1 LEGDDIEVTVKTPSR
16 LHFSMIDMRGDLGRI
31 HGSVGVAIDQPSV
44 VLKAK
49 EAPSVEAKGS
59 RAKRVKEYAETLLA
73 SSGISGG
80 VSIEILSDILEHS
93 GFGSGTQLALA
104 VGTAISE
111 IYDLSLETEEIA
123 LKMDR
128 SRRSGIGTHAFKHGG
143 FIVDAGHKADG
154 GGGIPPLLFRAEVPE
169 SWRFVVGLPEIPVNT
184 SGAIETNAFKK
195 LEPPPATL
203 IGEISRTILMQMI
216 PAIIEED
223 ITSFGEAMTS
233 IDFKFGEFW
242 LEIQGG
248 RFSHPLIE
256 EGIEF
261 LDKNGALGVGQS
273 SWGPAFYGL
282 SGGEA
287 EARNIRVELEKYL
300 NEDGR
305 KGRAFV
311 ARPDNRGAM
320 MNEFSGVEKSL

>member
-1 LEGDDIEVTVKTPSR
+1 
-16 LHFSMIDMRGDLGRI
+16 
-31 HGSVGVAIDQPSV
+31 
-44 VLKAK
+44 
-49 EAPSVEAKGS
+49 
-59 RAKRVKEYAETLLA
+59 
-73 SSGISGG
+73 
-80 VSIEILSDILEHS
+80 
-93 GFGSGTQLALA
+93 
-104 VGTAISE
+104 
-111 IYDLSLETEEIA
+111 
-123 LKMDR
+123 MDR
-128 SRRSGIGTHAFKHGG
+128 SRRSGIGTYAFKHGG

-154 GGGIPPLLFRAEVPE
+154 GGGIPPLLFRAEIPE
-169 SWRFVVGLPEIPVNT
+169 SWRFVVGVPEIPVNT
-184 SGAIETNAFKK
+184 SGAIEANAFKK

-282 SGGEA
+282 SEGEA
-287 EARNIRVELEKYL
+287 EARNICVELEKYL

-311 ARPDNRGAM
+311 ARPDNRGAIVTKTD
-320 MNEFSGVEKSL
+320 E